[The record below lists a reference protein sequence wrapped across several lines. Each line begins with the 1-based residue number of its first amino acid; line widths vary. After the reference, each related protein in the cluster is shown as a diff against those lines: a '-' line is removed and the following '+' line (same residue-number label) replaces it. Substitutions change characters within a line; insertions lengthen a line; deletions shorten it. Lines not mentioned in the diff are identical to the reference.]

1 MYRAPPPARP
11 ANSRM
16 YRRPPFGNS
25 SQYLNFRSFC
35 AREAIA
41 SQILTRASRKGRSSR
56 RGAETNTRRL
66 RRGYGEPRRRT
77 RSPES
82 RDHSTAVM
90 ATTRDAAPLTLAVRL
105 FRVCLACCLPS
116 CELVRSRRHFPGVL
130 RSGFLFRSRLRFHA
144 VRTVEAGMTSVRLFV
159 HHRLIDVRVMND
171 VGVHAR
177 HGGVVT
183 EGVSFPA
190 AAPVTVSEVAIAVV
204 NAAVKT
210 DSRTPVTLVKHV
222 NAVVPAP
229 PGRRP
234 KQTYCGRRDP
244 DSGYPVIVCTAPG
257 PVTGGPDIAFH
268 WRRRLFYYRQNR
280 RSKIDRYAY
289 LRERRERQCDECK
302 SSQNNGT

>member
-105 FRVCLACCLPS
+105 FRVCLAFSCLA
-116 CELVRSRRHFPGVL
+116 
-130 RSGFLFRSRLRFHA
+130 A
-144 VRTVEAGMTSVRLFV
+144 VRQHGRDCRPLADNALPFGVGATFDSSHSAREQGR
-159 HHRLIDVRVMND
+159 RV
-171 VGVHAR
+171 GPFCRSALWPAR
-177 HGGVVT
+177 ACFRVLQD
-183 EGVSFPA
+183 F
-190 AAPVTVSEVAIAVV
+190 
-204 NAAVKT
+204 
-210 DSRTPVTLVKHV
+210 L
-222 NAVVPAP
+222 P
-229 PGRRP
+229 PGRDAQPCSR
-234 KQTYCGRRDP
+234 
-244 DSGYPVIVCTAPG
+244 VCSQLFPPPPRFQVPLRLCRAP
-257 PVTGGPDIAFH
+257 
-268 WRRRLFYYRQNR
+268 
-280 RSKIDRYAY
+280 
-289 LRERRERQCDECK
+289 C
-302 SSQNNGT
+302 